1 MKYLK
6 DKIYIIGKYNI
17 DYLILDVIDM
27 YVIIMGMGRVGLSL
41 ANLLIDD
48 GYDITLIDDNEA
60 LCNEAAAE
68 LDALVICGNG
78 TNSKLLEEANIE
90 DADFFIAT
98 TGNDEANLLSCIL
111 VRKYD
116 VPNIIAR
123 VSNPDHEEAFI
134 AVGIDNVISPE
145 ITAAGFLEKLVTRPN
160 VADLISLGEG
170 DAEILDMTIGNDKV
184 VGKRIKEVS
193 PTKDFIIIATYPNGK
208 LVIPQEDNILARGE
222 KVSVL
227 VKRGSFSKASKTL
240 EK

>member
-1 MKYLK
+1 
-6 DKIYIIGKYNI
+6 
-17 DYLILDVIDM
+17 M
-27 YVIIMGMGRVGLSL
+27 YVIIMGIGRVGLSL

-48 GYDITLIDDNEA
+48 GYDITIIDDNEA
-60 LCNEAAAE
+60 LCAEAASD

-78 TNSKLLEEANIE
+78 TNSKLLEETNIE

-111 VRKYD
+111 VKKYD

-123 VSNPDHEEAFI
+123 VSNPDHEEAFK

-170 DAEILDMTIGNDKV
+170 DAEILDMTITNDKL
-184 VGKRIKEVS
+184 VGKRIKEIS
-193 PTKDFIIIATYPNGK
+193 PTKDYIIIATYDKGK
-208 LVIPQEDNILARGE
+208 LIIPQENNIIARGE

-227 VKRGSFSKASKTL
+227 VKRGAFSKVSKKF

>member
-1 MKYLK
+1 
-6 DKIYIIGKYNI
+6 
-17 DYLILDVIDM
+17 M
-27 YVIIMGMGRVGLSL
+27 YVIIMGLGRVGLSL

-48 GYDITLIDDNEA
+48 GYDLTLIDDNEA
-60 LCNEAAAE
+60 LCTEAAAE

-90 DADFFIAT
+90 DANFFIAT

-123 VSNPDHEEAFI
+123 VSNPDHEEAFK

-170 DAEILDMTIGNDKV
+170 DAEILDMTITNDRV
-184 VGKRIKEVS
+184 VGKRIEEVS
-193 PTKDFIIIATYPNGK
+193 PTKDYIIIATYHNGR
-208 LVIPQEDNILARGE
+208 LVIPQKGNIITRGE
-222 KVSVL
+222 KISVL
-227 VKRGSFSKASKTL
+227 VKRGSFSKVSKKF

>member
-1 MKYLK
+1 
-6 DKIYIIGKYNI
+6 
-17 DYLILDVIDM
+17 
-27 YVIIMGMGRVGLSL
+27 MGIGRVGLSL

-48 GYDITLIDDNEA
+48 GYDITIIDDNEA
-60 LCNEAAAE
+60 LCNEIAAE

-78 TNSKLLEEANIE
+78 TNSKLLEETNIE
-90 DADFFIAT
+90 DADFFVAT

-111 VRKYD
+111 VSKYN

-123 VSNPDHEEAFI
+123 VSNPDHEEAFK

-170 DAEILDMTIGNDKV
+170 DAEIFDMTITNDKV
-184 VGKRIKEVS
+184 IGKRIGEVS
-193 PTKDFIIIATYPNGK
+193 PTKDYIIIATYHNGK
-208 LVIPQEDNILARGE
+208 LVIPQTDNIIARGE

-227 VKRGSFSKASKTL
+227 VKRGSFSKASKKF
-240 EK
+240 ER

>member
-1 MKYLK
+1 
-6 DKIYIIGKYNI
+6 
-17 DYLILDVIDM
+17 M
-27 YVIIMGMGRVGLSL
+27 YVIIMGGGRVGLSL

-48 GYDITLIDDNEA
+48 GYDITLIDGIES
-60 LCNEAAAE
+60 LCADVAAE

-78 TNSKLLEEANIE
+78 TNSKLLEETNIE

-111 VRKYD
+111 VKKYN

-123 VSNPDHEEAFI
+123 VSNPDHEEAFK

-160 VADLISLGEG
+160 VADLITIGEG
-170 DAEILDMTIGNDKV
+170 DAEILDMTITNSKL
-184 VGKRIKEVS
+184 VGKRIEEIS
-193 PTKDFIIIATYPNGK
+193 PTKDYIIIPTYPNGK
-208 LVIPQEDNILARGE
+208 LVIPQKDNIIGRGE

-227 VKRGSFSKASKTL
+227 VKRGSFGKVAKKF
-240 EK
+240 EN